1 MGGSCCSSPGNNEA
15 FDERAARWNARWHR
29 WFGLGR
35 SERDI
40 VAGLVARGVEGA
52 RVLEIGGGLGQLQLA
67 LLARGAAHATTLDL
81 SPNWEEEA
89 LALAA
94 EQGVSD
100 RVIRIVGDAA
110 DPTEP
115 PRLEPADVVVLHR
128 VVCCTDAWAAML
140 DTALSV
146 GPRLVALTL
155 PRSAWWTHAFARV
168 GNALERRRGRA
179 FRVRIHDPA
188 AVLGHLQA
196 AEMTIVD
203 DTSGPVWRT
212 VVLEAE
218 LQPARPA

>member
-1 MGGSCCSSPGNNEA
+1 MSGSCCSSPGNDEA
-15 FDERAARWNARWHR
+15 FDERTARWNARWHR

-35 SERDI
+35 SERDT
-40 VAGLVARGVEGA
+40 VAGLAARGVVDA

-67 LLARGAAHATTLDL
+67 LLACGAAHATNLDL

-94 EQGVSD
+94 AEGVTD
-100 RVIRIVGDAA
+100 QVTRIVGDAA
-110 DPTEP
+110 DPP
-115 PRLEPADVVVLHR
+115 PLEPADVVVLHR

-168 GNALERRRGRA
+168 GNALERWRGRA

-196 AEMTIVD
+196 ADMTIVG
-203 DTSGPVWRT
+203 DTTGPVWRT
-212 VVLEAE
+212 VVLETA
-218 LQPARPA
+218 LQPATPA

>member
-1 MGGSCCSSPGNNEA
+1 MGGSCCSSPGNNEQ
-15 FDERAARWNARWHR
+15 FDQRTARWNARWYR
-29 WFGLGR
+29 WFGGSS

-40 VAGLVARGVEGA
+40 VNALTARGIRGA

-67 LLARGAAHATTLDL
+67 LLEQGAAQTTNLDL

-94 EQGVSD
+94 EAGVAD
-100 RVIRIVGDAA
+100 RITRIVGDAA
-110 DPTEP
+110 EP
-115 PRLEPADVVVLHR
+115 PPLEPVDVVVLHR

-155 PRSAWWTHAFARV
+155 PRSVWWTHAFARV
-168 GNALERRRGRA
+168 GNALERRRGRD

-196 AEMTIVD
+196 ADMTIVGD
-203 DTSGPVWRT
+203 IAGAVWRT
-212 VVLEAE
+212 VVLEAALE
-218 LQPARPA
+218 PAMPA

>member
-1 MGGSCCSSPGNNEA
+1 MSGSCCSSPGNNEQ
-15 FDERAARWNARWHR
+15 FDQRTARWNARWYR
-29 WFGLGR
+29 WFGRSR

-40 VAGLVARGVEGA
+40 VDGLTARGVGGA

-67 LLARGAAHATTLDL
+67 LLEAGAAEATNLDL

-94 EQGVSD
+94 EAGVAD
-100 RVIRIVGDAA
+100 RITRIVGDAA
-110 DPTEP
+110 DPP
-115 PRLEPADVVVLHR
+115 PLEPADVVVLHR

-155 PRSAWWTHAFARV
+155 PRSVWWTHAFARV
-168 GNALERRRGRA
+168 GNALERRRGRD

-196 AEMTIVD
+196 ADLTIASD
-203 DTSGPVWRT
+203 SSGPVWRT
-212 VVLEAE
+212 VVLEAAME
-218 LQPARPA
+218 PATPA